1 MKNKKK
7 LIITI
12 IILILGILLISN
24 GIISYLSNKNKNI
37 PVKKEENIIN
47 KEDNKQDDYDPN
59 SFNEYRDLEGLDKKL
74 VITDFKYDNKYGKC
88 EFEFTIT
95 NNYEEDIYNKLLKVN
110 FYDENKNLLNT
121 FEYNIDYLGVHSR
134 IGIKYFVEVSK
145 KASIFNYEFNKKKI
159 DIK

>member
-1 MKNKKK
+1 MNNKKK
-7 LIITI
+7 LIII
-12 IILILGILLISN
+12 IIISILGILLISN
-24 GIISYLSNKNKNI
+24 SIFNYLSNKNKNI

-74 VITDFKYDNKYGKC
+74 VITDFKYDNKDGKC

-95 NNYEEDIYNKLLKVN
+95 NNYDEDIENKLLKVN

-145 KASIFNYEFNKKKI
+145 EASIFNYEFNNEI
-159 DIK
+159 IEIK